1 MLYAAF
7 AFVGVECLI
16 WGMGIWVIMYLYI
29 WPLLCIL
36 TLFLKKQR
44 SAWFWAV
51 FSGIYGLMF
60 GGLCSLVYLGFGGI
74 KTAFAWWIA
83 GIPYDILHGISNFV
97 LMLILYRPIRK
108 VLDRFI

>member
-1 MLYAAF
+1 
-7 AFVGVECLI
+7 
-16 WGMGIWVIMYLYI
+16 
-29 WPLLCIL
+29 
-36 TLFLKKQR
+36 
-44 SAWFWAV
+44 
-51 FSGIYGLMF
+51 MF

>member
-1 MLYAAF
+1 
-7 AFVGVECLI
+7 
-16 WGMGIWVIMYLYI
+16 MGHHVFIHLALALRIDTI
-29 WPLLCIL
+29 
-36 TLFLKKQR
+36 FKKTKI
-44 SAWFWAV
+44 SMV
-51 FSGIYGLMF
+51 LGSFSGIYGLMF